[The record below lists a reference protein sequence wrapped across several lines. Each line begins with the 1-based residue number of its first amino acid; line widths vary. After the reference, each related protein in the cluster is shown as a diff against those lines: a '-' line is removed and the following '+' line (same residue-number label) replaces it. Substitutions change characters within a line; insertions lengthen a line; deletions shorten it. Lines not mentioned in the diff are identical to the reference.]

1 MRCWIER
8 GGGGDTAKGGFVGC
22 IVDEGEYWRR
32 GSVLSLRA
40 SPPQAR
46 RGKFNLSKWLCT
58 TKCTYSGCGEVE
70 RLKIL
75 TLQDQDPRSLVKR
88 LTFD

>member
-1 MRCWIER
+1 MGCWIEG

-22 IVDEGEYWRR
+22 IVDEGEYWGR

-58 TKCTYSGCGEVE
+58 TKCTGCGEVLT
-70 RLKIL
+70 LKIL
-75 TLQDQDPRSLVKR
+75 TLQDQDLRSLFKK
-88 LTFD
+88 